1 MTYTGYAQKHAHM
14 TEHKH
19 DFPSAARKATNVSL
33 DSSLVAEA
41 KRLGVNISRACEAGL
56 TAEIAQTYAQ
66 QWKVENAAAL
76 LSSNE
81 WVERNGLPLARYR
94 QF

>member
-1 MTYTGYAQKHAHM
+1 MAQHN
-14 TEHKH
+14 H
-19 DFPSAARKATNVSL
+19 DFTTAARKATNVSL
-33 DSSLVAEA
+33 DSTMVSEA

-56 TAEIAQTYAQ
+56 AAEIAQAHAR
-66 QWKVENAAAL
+66 QWKIENSSAL
-76 LSSNE
+76 ASSNE

>member
-1 MTYTGYAQKHAHM
+1 MTYAGYVQKHAQM
-14 TEHKH
+14 TEQKH
-19 DFPSAARKATNVSL
+19 DFPGAARKATNVSL

-56 TAEIAQTYAQ
+56 AAEIAQTYAH